1 MDYYPFDINNVPTD
15 ATHYAGHPNGGPELV
30 FYKMVKGKWRFT
42 YPNETTW
49 LSCRKGLTSYPP
61 IKILYR
67 IKPKSER
74 ELFID
79 GAVSCLSTSSSITP
93 QQMAIAACQMF
104 DSGDFKYKDLTQHF
118 GENI

>member
-1 MDYYPFDINNVPTD
+1 MSYYPFDINDAPED
-15 ATHYAGHPNGGPELV
+15 ATHYAGQPNGSPELV
-30 FYKMVKGKWRFT
+30 FYKMVNGKWKFT

-61 IKILYR
+61 IQILCR

-74 ELFID
+74 ELFIENTAKVMRD
-79 GAVSCLSTSSSITP
+79 AGTKYPDNHEYFGI
-93 QQMAIAACQMF
+93 MF
-104 DSGDFKYKDLTQHF
+104 DAGARYKDLTQHF

>member
-1 MDYYPFDINNVPTD
+1 MSDYPFDINDAPED
-15 ATHYAGHPNGGPELV
+15 ATHYAGQPNGSPELV
-30 FYKMVKGKWRFT
+30 FYKMVKGKWKFT

-49 LSCRKGLTSYPP
+49 LSCRKGLTAYHP
-61 IKILYR
+61 IQILYR

-79 GAVSCLSTSSSITP
+79 KSKLIIGATTDDDLVD
-93 QQMAIAACQMF
+93 AVIADLF
-104 DSGDFKYKDLTQHF
+104 DAGARYKDLTQHF